1 MTCFL
6 NASTKRCV
14 DTADLRLDTQP
25 TLNVDLTLI
34 FEGLDNSCDDQW
46 TLRDGTSDI
55 RQS

>member
-1 MTCFL
+1 L

-14 DTADLRLDTQP
+14 DTADLKLDTQS
-25 TLNVDLTLI
+25 TLNIDLTLV

-46 TLRDGTSDI
+46 RLRDGSSDF